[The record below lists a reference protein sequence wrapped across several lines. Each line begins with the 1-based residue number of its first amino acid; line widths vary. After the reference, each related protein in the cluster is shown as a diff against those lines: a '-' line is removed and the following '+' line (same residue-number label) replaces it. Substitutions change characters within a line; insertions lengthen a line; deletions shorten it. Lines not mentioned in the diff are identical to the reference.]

1 MKTNMNWVWHN
12 LFYLFNSQLNFDAK
26 NSSKA
31 LQRRYL
37 RNKSLWWP
45 FQTNHQ
51 LLSAIRNRT
60 TYNCKVK
67 HSQVLSGAHCPA
79 AIFNSF
85 TLLITFVESFKY
97 NMVKQSKLHFW
108 SSTDFLTEKGQNSLS
123 QWSCIGGVYFHLC
136 VHYQHQQQVQQRNNP
151 HFSVIQRQNTLLRI
165 SYSLKFILLEA

>member
-1 MKTNMNWVWHN
+1 MKTDMNWVWHN

-97 NMVKQSKLHFW
+97 NMVKKKQ
-108 SSTDFLTEKGQNSLS
+108 
-123 QWSCIGGVYFHLC
+123 I
-136 VHYQHQQQVQQRNNP
+136 
-151 HFSVIQRQNTLLRI
+151 TLLEFHRFLDRKRTKQPFPVVLYWRGLF
-165 SYSLKFILLEA
+165 SPVCTLSASVAGTAEK